1 MEDMNPERDILA
13 VPETGAV
20 ESVVIALHKVID
32 LLDRIKGAIEESSS
46 KIPKATVQLSTVTQ
60 ATEMATVE
68 ILNVLDTMSHKIAT
82 VEEAVGRMSY
92 GSINGQA
99 QLVTSVQDVLAEVR
113 QDTMNITMALQVQD
127 ITAQKIAAA
136 NHLIESV
143 RVELMHELSYFE
155 GSGLHERPA
164 APDLPPPET
173 APGHAFDKNAS
184 YMKSSEQQERI
195 DSVVR
200 QWREQRDNSENRS

>member
-1 MEDMNPERDILA
+1 MESMNAETTLTATPH
-13 VPETGAV
+13 TGAV

-32 LLDRIKGAIEESSS
+32 LLDRIKGAIEESSN
-46 KIPKATVQLSTVTQ
+46 KIPKAAVQLSTVTQ

-68 ILNVLDTMSHKIAT
+68 ILNVLDLMSHKIET
-82 VEEAVGRMSY
+82 VESAVGRMSY
-92 GSINGQA
+92 GSVNGQA
-99 QLVTSVQDVLAEVR
+99 DLAKSVQETLAEVR

-143 RVELMHELSYFE
+143 RLELMHELSYFE
-155 GSGLHERPA
+155 GSELRERLLVPPVAPQTSPA
-164 APDLPPPET
+164 AV
-173 APGHAFDKNAS
+173 AFDKNAS
-184 YMKSSEQQERI
+184 YLKSTETQERI

-200 QWREQRDNSENRS
+200 QWREQSHPSQDPS

>member
-1 MEDMNPERDILA
+1 MEPMKTERELA
-13 VPETGAV
+13 AIPPTGAV

-46 KIPKATVQLSTVTQ
+46 KIPKAAVQLNTVTQ

-68 ILNVLDTMSHKIAT
+68 ILNVLDTMSHKLAT
-82 VEEAVGRMSY
+82 VEEAVGRMAY
-92 GSINGQA
+92 GSMNGQA
-99 QLVTSVQDVLAEVR
+99 ALVTTVQENLAEVR

-155 GSGLHERPA
+155 GSGLHDRPLV
-164 APDLPPPET
+164 PDLDLPQE
-173 APGHAFDKNAS
+173 APGHTFDKNAS
-184 YMKSSEQQERI
+184 YLKSTEQQERI
-195 DSVVR
+195 DNVVR
-200 QWREQRDNSENRS
+200 QWREQRGESQPRS

>member
-1 MEDMNPERDILA
+1 MEPMTTEHA
-13 VPETGAV
+13 TSGVTHTGAV

-32 LLDRIKGAIEESSS
+32 LLDRIKGAIEESSN
-46 KIPKATVQLSTVTQ
+46 KIPKAAVQLSTVTQ

-92 GSINGQA
+92 GSMNGQA
-99 QLVTSVQDVLAEVR
+99 DLARSVQDTLTEVR
-113 QDTMNITMALQVQD
+113 TDTMNITMALQVQD

-143 RVELMHELSYFE
+143 RLELMHELSYFE
-155 GSGLHERPA
+155 GSGLPERLVVPNVAPPA
-164 APDLPPPET
+164 M
-173 APGHAFDKNAS
+173 APGVAFDKNAS
-184 YMKSSEQQERI
+184 YLKSTETQERI
-195 DSVVR
+195 DTVVR
-200 QWREQRDNSENRS
+200 QWREQSRTNQDPV

>member
-1 MEDMNPERDILA
+1 MNTEREIA
-13 VPETGAV
+13 SSSQTGAV

-46 KIPKATVQLSTVTQ
+46 KIPKAAVQLNTVTQ

-68 ILNVLDTMSHKIAT
+68 ILNVLDTMSHKLAT
-82 VEEAVGRMSY
+82 VEEAVGRMAY

-99 QLVTSVQDVLAEVR
+99 ALVTTVQDTLAEVR

-127 ITAQKIAAA
+127 ITAQRIAAA

-155 GSGLHERPA
+155 GSGLEGRPA
-164 APDLPPPET
+164 IPELALPQT
-173 APGHAFDKNAS
+173 VTGHAFDKNAS
-184 YMKSSEQQERI
+184 YLKSSEQQEHI

-200 QWREQRDNSENRS
+200 QWREQRGAGQQS